1 MNEPSSKPAPSS
13 PALLAEIDQSCRLPL
28 LLLLLSAL
36 AWLAAGS
43 VLALIASV
51 QLHAPAFFGNCPFFT
66 HGHVKPAANNALIF
80 GFASQAGIAV
90 ALWLF
95 CRLGRTPLFRP
106 LAVAI
111 AAIFWNLGVTAGVV
125 GIFAGDSTG
134 FEWLEMPR
142 YASSILFAAYA
153 AFGVCAL
160 ITFKLRR
167 EAVLYPSQWYLLAA
181 FFWFPWIY
189 SAAQMLLVIH
199 PVRGAM
205 QAAVNYW
212 FVGNFFNL
220 WLAPLGLAVIFYFVP
235 KILERPLHSRPL
247 ALFGF
252 WTLAIFGS
260 WAGTHPGAP
269 LPAWVN
275 SISSAASV
283 LLLIPAVAV
292 ALNLGRTMA
301 GIAPGQKP
309 TRTCLFVSSAALGY
323 LLAVVIGACAA
334 LCPIME
340 FTHFAAAQSQLMIFG
355 FFALAVAG
363 AVYYIVPRL
372 TQREFPSAGL
382 VKLHLY
388 GGGLGAAISAAA
400 LIIAGFMQG
409 RGLNNP
415 ATPFLDVAASIKP
428 LLLLNTLGV
437 ALLALAA
444 LAFFGNFVWLLAKA
458 ARECCA
464 QCCGCNKSESSD
476 VKLNPAEA
484 RR

>member
-1 MNEPSSKPAPSS
+1 MNEPSTKPVAS
-13 PALLAEIDQSCRLPL
+13 PPELLAEIDRSCRLPL
-28 LLLLLSAL
+28 LVLLFSAL

-43 VLALIASV
+43 VLALIASA
-51 QLHAPAFFGNCPFFT
+51 QLHAPAVLGDCPFLT
-66 HGHVKPAANNALIF
+66 HGHVKPAANNALVF

-95 CRLGRTPLFRP
+95 CRLGRTPLFAP
-106 LAVAI
+106 LGVAI

-125 GIFAGDSTG
+125 GILLGGTTG
-134 FEWLEMPR
+134 FAWLEMPL

-153 AFGVCAL
+153 AFGVCAI
-160 ITFKLRR
+160 ITFKSRR

-181 FFWFPWIY
+181 LFWFPWIY
-189 SAAQMLLVIH
+189 SAAQLLLVIH
-199 PVRGAM
+199 PVRGVM
-205 QAAVNYW
+205 QAVVNHW
-212 FVGNFFNL
+212 FTGSFFNL
-220 WLAPLGLAVIFYFVP
+220 WLAPLGLAVILYFIP
-235 KILERPLHSRPL
+235 KVMERPLHSRQL

-252 WTLAIFGS
+252 WSLAIFGS

-275 SISSAASV
+275 SVSSAASV
-283 LLLIPAVAV
+283 LLLVPAVSV
-292 ALNLGRTMA
+292 ALNLVRT
-301 GIAPGQKP
+301 IASRAPDARP
-309 TRTCLFVSSAALGY
+309 TRTCLFMSGSTLGY
-323 LLAVVIGACAA
+323 LLAVVVGACAA
-334 LCPIME
+334 LCPVME
-340 FTHFAAAQSQLMIFG
+340 FTHFAAAQSHLMIFG

-372 TQREFPSAGL
+372 VQREFPSAGL
-382 VKLHLY
+382 AKLHLL
-388 GGGLGAAISAAA
+388 GGSLGALISAVA
-400 LIIAGFMQG
+400 LIIAGFIQG

-437 ALLALAA
+437 ALLAVAA
-444 LAFFGNFVWLLAKA
+444 LAFLGNFVWLLASC

-464 QCCGCNKSESSD
+464 QCCSGEKSAPAN
-476 VKLNPAEA
+476 VKLKPAGA